1 MKVVI
6 AYLLAFYVLALSCI
20 PCQDEAEPLPD
31 SSNPI
36 AVVSGAGDG
45 HQEAIDLCSPF
56 CICAC
61 CASVT
66 ISQTIAALPE
76 NAVSRLIPPAGFSY
90 LQILSAGDMT
100 GIWQPPQERV

>member
-1 MKVVI
+1 MKLLV

-20 PCQDEAEPLPD
+20 PCQDDAPAWPGSD
-31 SSNPI
+31 AAATTISKSDI
-36 AVVSGAGDG
+36 G
-45 HQEAIDLCSPF
+45 HREVIDLCSPF

-66 ISQTIAALPE
+66 ISPALAALPE
-76 NAVSRLIPPAGFSY
+76 TPVTQLVPPARFAY
-90 LQILSAGDMT
+90 LQMHYTGNLA